1 MTVSPTLIGVVAA
14 VGQFSPKELVTIEIL
29 PLIGIGVVISG
40 LAILAIILTQFD
52 RLNGPRKKTA
62 KTLAAS
68 GSEKSSPGQV
78 AAPSPVTSADEDE
91 SAAVATAIALYLQQS
106 AEPVMITEIPQD
118 HHSTPWIDFGK
129 QYQQYRFHRWQSST
143 RTR

>member
-1 MTVSPTLIGVVAA
+1 MTISSTIIAAAA
-14 VGQFSPKELVTIEIL
+14 VGEFSPREMATIEIL
-29 PLIGIGVVISG
+29 PFIGIGVVIGG
-40 LAILAIILTQFD
+40 LALLAVILTQFD
-52 RLNGPRKKTA
+52 RLNGARKKA
-62 KTLAAS
+62 PAVVAP
-68 GSEKSSPGQV
+68 GSEKSLPGQATV
-78 AAPSPVTSADEDE
+78 ASPTTSVDEDE

-106 AEPVMITEIPQD
+106 AEPIAITEIPQD